1 VKTSPKTKLSLDN
14 AAKHMVFNREELCT
28 RSHKLRE
35 KIDSSAKRRKSMI
48 FFIRRSSIPMISGDE
63 EGMHEKQRTF
73 SVSSASPGNL
83 PERSVDHEVF
93 VERQTASLSVPGPA
107 PVLMLDR
114 GMVISHGNPNLPEV
128 ALTFDDGPGQ
138 YTSQVMALL
147 QFYRVPAT
155 FFSIGQQAIQF
166 PSSLQ
171 EEVAGG
177 NAIGNHTLTHPHL
190 TTLSSSAIFQELKG
204 AQEALFDA
212 GGTRPTL
219 FRPPYGEY
227 NEQVLLAAGQLGLT
241 VVTWSAAA
249 DDWNDPQPSA
259 DVIASRIL
267 SAAENGAIFLLH
279 EGGGDR
285 ANTVASLP
293 AIITGLQARGLRL
306 VTLPQ
311 MLAHL
316 PL

>member
-1 VKTSPKTKLSLDN
+1 MILS
-14 AAKHMVFNREELCT
+14 R
-28 RSHKLRE
+28 
-35 KIDSSAKRRKSMI
+35 
-48 FFIRRSSIPMISGDE
+48 
-63 EGMHEKQRTF
+63 
-73 SVSSASPGNL
+73 
-83 PERSVDHEVF
+83 
-93 VERQTASLSVPGPA
+93 
-107 PVLMLDR
+107 
-114 GMVISHGNPNLPEV
+114 GNPNLPEV

-138 YTSQVMALL
+138 YTSQIVAHL
-147 QFYRVPAT
+147 QSYGVQAT
-155 FFSIGQQAIQF
+155 FFSIGRYATQF
-166 PSSLQ
+166 SASLQ
-171 EEVAGG
+171 EELAGG
-177 NAIGNHTLTHPHL
+177 NAVGNHTLTHPHL
-190 TTLSSSAIFQELKG
+190 TTLSPSAIFQELRE
-204 AQEALFDA
+204 AQDTLFDT
-212 GGTRPTL
+212 GGTRPKL

-227 NEQVLLAAGQLGLT
+227 NEQVLAAASQLGLT

-259 DVIASRIL
+259 DAIASRIL

-293 AIITGLQARGLRL
+293 AIITGLQARGLHL

>member
-1 VKTSPKTKLSLDN
+1 MIYYDEKDMYKKQGILS
-14 AAKHMVFNREELCT
+14 A
-28 RSHKLRE
+28 
-35 KIDSSAKRRKSMI
+35 
-48 FFIRRSSIPMISGDE
+48 
-63 EGMHEKQRTF
+63 
-73 SVSSASPGNL
+73 SSASPGNL
-83 PERSVDHEVF
+83 PDNSADHEIF
-93 VERQTASLSVPGPA
+93 VERQTMAFSAPGSA
-107 PVLMLDR
+107 PVLTSDR
-114 GMVISHGNPNLPEV
+114 GMVISHGNPKLPEV
-128 ALTFDDGPGQ
+128 ALTFDDGPSQ
-138 YTSQVMALL
+138 YTSQILELL
-147 QFYRVPAT
+147 HSYGVQAT
-155 FFSIGQQAIQF
+155 FFSIGQHAMQF
-166 PSSLQ
+166 SAFLQ
-171 EEVAGG
+171 EELAGG

-190 TTLSSSAIFQELKG
+190 TTLSPSAIFQELRE
-204 AQEALFDA
+204 AQDTLFDT
-212 GGTRPTL
+212 GGTRPKL

-227 NEQVLLAAGQLGLT
+227 NEQVLAAASQLGLT

-259 DVIASRIL
+259 DAIASRIL

-293 AIITGLQARGLRL
+293 AIITGLQARGLHL

>member
-1 VKTSPKTKLSLDN
+1 
-14 AAKHMVFNREELCT
+14 
-28 RSHKLRE
+28 
-35 KIDSSAKRRKSMI
+35 
-48 FFIRRSSIPMISGDE
+48 MISDDE
-63 EGMHEKQRTF
+63 KGIYEKQRLL
-73 SVSSASPGNL
+73 SASSASPGNL

-107 PVLMLDR
+107 PALTLDR
-114 GMVISHGNPNLPEV
+114 GMVIAHGNPNLPEV

-147 QFYRVPAT
+147 LFYRVPAT
-155 FFSIGQQAIQF
+155 FFSIGQHAMQF
-166 PSSLQ
+166 PASLQ

-177 NAIGNHTLTHPHL
+177 HAVGNHTLTHPHL

-204 AQEALFDA
+204 AQDALFNA

-293 AIITGLQARGLRL
+293 AIITGLQTRGLRL